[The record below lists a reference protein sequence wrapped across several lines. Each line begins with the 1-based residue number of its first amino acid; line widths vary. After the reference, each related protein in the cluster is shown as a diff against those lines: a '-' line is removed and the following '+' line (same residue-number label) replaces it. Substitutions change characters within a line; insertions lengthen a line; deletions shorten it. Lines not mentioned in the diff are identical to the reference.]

1 MCSENA
7 AKTDA
12 SSRWERAI
20 TKVSKKEEDK

>member
-1 MCSENA
+1 MCRGNA
-7 AKTDA
+7 EKTDA